1 MSAYPILFCSERMF
15 TKSFSAICFFFSFAG
30 RAESEQNKPENR
42 FVVIG
47 ERCGMGE
54 TPSANED

>member
-1 MSAYPILFCSERMF
+1 MF